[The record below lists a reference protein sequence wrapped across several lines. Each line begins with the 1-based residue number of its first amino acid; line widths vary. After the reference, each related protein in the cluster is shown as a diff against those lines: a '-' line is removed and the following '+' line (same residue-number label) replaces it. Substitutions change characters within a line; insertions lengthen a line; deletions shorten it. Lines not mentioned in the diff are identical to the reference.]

1 MKKQILVTTGTRAD
15 YGFLRPLLKKIEKSS
30 KLELIL
36 VVTGTHL
43 SKKHG
48 FTINEIINDGFK
60 ISQKIH
66 MMPKTDDNFGMS
78 IELGKGIIAFSKC
91 FKKFNPD
98 INIILGDR
106 DEMLASSLAAYH
118 MNIING
124 HIQGGDVSGGL
135 DEYTR
140 HAITKISNI
149 HFAASKKSK
158 RRIIKMGEN
167 PKNIFLTGALSIDEI
182 KSNSITK
189 KEDLEKK
196 YKLKL
201 TGDEIL
207 LIQHPVTTESNMAE
221 QQILNIL
228 KSILKLKKPII
239 AISPNSDA
247 GYGKIFQQLELF
259 AKKYSNL
266 KVYQNF
272 PRQDYLGFL
281 KNAYV
286 LIGNSSSG
294 LIEASYFNTPVINI
308 GNRQTNRE
316 RGSNVFDVDDYSINS
331 IYKILQKLNSYKY
344 KKNTA
349 NIFGTGET
357 SSKIIKI
364 LEKIT
369 IDKNMI
375 QKSMSY

>member
-78 IELGKGIIAFSKC
+78 IELGKGIMAFSKC

-118 MNIING
+118 MNIVNG

-149 HFAASKKSK
+149 HFASSKKSK

-167 PKNIFLTGALSIDEI
+167 PKNVFFTGALSIDEI

-189 KEDLEKK
+189 KQDLEKK
-196 YKLKL
+196 YKIKL

-207 LIQHPVTTESNMAE
+207 LIQHPVTTESNMSE

-247 GYGKIFQQLELF
+247 GHGKIFQQLELF

-281 KNAYV
+281 KNAHV
-286 LIGNSSSG
+286 LVGNSSSG

-316 RGSNVFDVDDYSINS
+316 RGSNVFDVSDYSINS

-344 KKNTA
+344 KKTTP
-349 NIFGTGET
+349 IFGTGEA

-369 IDKNMI
+369 LDKNMI

>member
-1 MKKQILVTTGTRAD
+1 MKKKILVTTGTRAD
-15 YGFLRPLLKKIEKSS
+15 YGFLRPLLKKIEKST

-48 FTINEIINDGFK
+48 FTINEILHDGFK
-60 ISQKIH
+60 ISQKIY
-66 MMPKTDDNFGMS
+66 MMPKTDDNYGMA

-98 INIILGDR
+98 INVILGDR
-106 DEMLASSLAAYH
+106 DEMLASSLTAYH
-118 MNIING
+118 MNIVNA

-149 HFAASKKSK
+149 HFAASEKSK
-158 RRIIKMGEN
+158 KRIIQMGEN
-167 PKNIFLTGALSIDEI
+167 SKNVFFTGALSIDEI
-182 KSNSITK
+182 KSNSITEK
-189 KEDLEKK
+189 QDLEKK
-196 YKLKL
+196 YKIKF
-201 TGDEIL
+201 TGNEIL
-207 LIQHPVTTESNMAE
+207 LIYHPVTTESNMAE
-221 QQILNIL
+221 QQILIIL
-228 KSILKLKKPII
+228 KSILKTKKPII

-247 GYGKIFQQLELF
+247 GYRKILNQLQLF

-266 KVYQNF
+266 KVYPSL

-281 KNAYV
+281 KNVHV

-308 GNRQTNRE
+308 GRRQTNRE
-316 RGSNVFDVDDYSINS
+316 RGNNVFDVDGDSMTS
-331 IYKILQKLNSYKY
+331 IYKILQKLNLYKS
-344 KKNTA
+344 KKNTID
-349 NIFGTGET
+349 IFGTGDA

-364 LEKIT
+364 LEKMT
-369 IDKNMI
+369 LDKNLI